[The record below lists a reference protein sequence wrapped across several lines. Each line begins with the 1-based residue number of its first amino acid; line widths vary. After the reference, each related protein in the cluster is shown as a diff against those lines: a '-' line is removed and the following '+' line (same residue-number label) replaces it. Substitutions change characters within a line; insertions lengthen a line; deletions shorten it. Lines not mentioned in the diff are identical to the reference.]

1 MPVYTCRWRNS
12 FVCGLLFGGPTMA
25 VMMYYMWA
33 MSGVKACHQQ
43 HNESVAVN
51 GTDAGC
57 YQMMMIVNGLSL
69 RNLLLFIF
77 CTPCQVS

>member
-1 MPVYTCRWRNS
+1 
-12 FVCGLLFGGPTMA
+12 MA

-33 MSGVKACHQQ
+33 MSHHPC
-43 HNESVAVN
+43 HNEYVN
-51 GTDAGC
+51 SSQPAPIVNATEADC

-77 CTPCQVS
+77 CTPCQVSLDRVAHVVR